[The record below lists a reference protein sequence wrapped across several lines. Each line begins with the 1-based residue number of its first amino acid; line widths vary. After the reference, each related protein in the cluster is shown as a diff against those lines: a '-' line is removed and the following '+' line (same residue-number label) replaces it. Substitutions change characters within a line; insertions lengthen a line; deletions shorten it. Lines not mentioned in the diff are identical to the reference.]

1 MNNLINSEVKEIYKE
16 DKKLFEIQ
24 KRFFRVIISYTNE
37 QFVCQKVWKR
47 YIDLNNIEFFLKY
60 I

>member
-1 MNNLINSEVKEIYKE
+1 MSNLINSEVKEIYKV
-16 DKKLFEIQ
+16 DKKLFKIQ
-24 KRFFRVIISYTNE
+24 KRFFRVIIPYKNE